1 MISGMK
7 KGAGTTIARL
17 ALASMLSVLATGASA
32 LELPELMTLLGRNR
46 AGEARFVE
54 QRHVQGLGR
63 PLQSSGTL
71 SFTAPN
77 RFARHTVLPRPEAM
91 VVDGNQVT
99 LTRNGRSRQMAL
111 DAVPEMALLVQA
123 VRGTLTGDAAAL
135 RQAFKLTLD
144 GQVSQWSLQ
153 LEPQDARLAGV
164 VSYIHVTGRQGELRG
179 VEVQMADGDRS
190 VMTIEP
196 SPAAAP

>member
-1 MISGMK
+1 MK
-7 KGAGTTIARL
+7 KGAGATIARL
-17 ALASMLSVLATGASA
+17 ALASMLSMLAMGASA
-32 LELPELMTLLGRNR
+32 LELPELMALLARNR
-46 AGEARFVE
+46 GGEARFVE
-54 QRHVQGLGR
+54 QRHVQGLGG

-71 SFTAPN
+71 SFTAPS

-123 VRGTLTGDAAAL
+123 LRGTLTGDAAAL
-135 RQAFKLTLD
+135 RQAFKLSLD

-164 VSYIHVTGRQGELRG
+164 ISYIHVTGRRGELRG

>member
-1 MISGMK
+1 MK
-7 KGAGTTIARL
+7 RWLL
-17 ALASMLSVLATGASA
+17 AVPLAVLATSATA
-32 LELPELMTLLGRNR
+32 LELGELMGLLAQTK

-71 SFTAPN
+71 SFTAPH
-77 RFARHTVLPRPEAM
+77 RFARQTLLPRPEAM

-135 RQAFKLTLD
+135 RRAFKLSLN
-144 GQVSQWSLQ
+144 GQLAQWSLQ
-153 LEPQDARLAGV
+153 LEPQDARLAAA
-164 VSYIHVTGRQGELRG
+164 VSYIHVTGRRGELRG

-196 SPAAAP
+196 AAAP

>member
-1 MISGMK
+1 
-7 KGAGTTIARL
+7 
-17 ALASMLSVLATGASA
+17 
-32 LELPELMTLLGRNR
+32 
-46 AGEARFVE
+46 
-54 QRHVQGLGR
+54 
-63 PLQSSGTL
+63 L
-71 SFTAPN
+71 SFTAPS

-123 VRGTLTGDAAAL
+123 LRGTLTGDAAAL
-135 RQAFKLTLD
+135 RQAFKLSLD

-164 VSYIHVTGRQGELRG
+164 ISYIHVTGRRGELRG

>member
-7 KGAGTTIARL
+7 RWLL
-17 ALASMLSVLATGASA
+17 AVPLAVLATSATA
-32 LELPELMTLLGRNR
+32 LELGELMGLLAQTK

-71 SFTAPN
+71 SFTAPH
-77 RFARHTVLPRPEAM
+77 RFARQTLLPRPEAM

-135 RQAFKLTLD
+135 RRAFKLSLN
-144 GQVSQWSLQ
+144 GQLAQWSLQ
-153 LEPQDARLAGV
+153 LEPQDARLAAA
-164 VSYIHVTGRQGELRG
+164 VSYIHVTGRRGELRG

-196 SPAAAP
+196 AAGP